1 MFVEPG
7 GALRCLDLGASVTES
22 GALTVGTWTHVA
34 YTHDGQ
40 TLSLYIAGQR
50 RVTAPGAALETGN
63 DTGTSIGG
71 NSPSGDPFVGRID
84 ELRIWNRARTAAEV
98 CAAAGCVAE

>member
-34 YTHDGQ
+34 YTHD
-40 TLSLYIAGQR
+40 GQR